1 MDRFHLPVL
10 GSVSP
15 ARKLGHVPGAFLR
28 PHLLEVFFTFLCS
41 LGLTWA
47 PDSSPMAAG
56 VSLPHFPEGPR
67 SLSPAD
73 LQSGIM
79 SIPRP
84 RQCQVMV
91 RPRGVGSKPENL
103 AQTPACDTHTEAL
116 S

>member
-1 MDRFHLPVL
+1 M
-10 GSVSP
+10 
-15 ARKLGHVPGAFLR
+15 
-28 PHLLEVFFTFLCS
+28 
-41 LGLTWA
+41 GLIRA

-56 VSLPHFPEGPR
+56 VSLPHFPKGPH

-91 RPRGVGSKPENL
+91 RPGGVGSKPENR
-103 AQTPACDTHTEAL
+103 AQIPACDTHTEAL
-116 S
+116 P